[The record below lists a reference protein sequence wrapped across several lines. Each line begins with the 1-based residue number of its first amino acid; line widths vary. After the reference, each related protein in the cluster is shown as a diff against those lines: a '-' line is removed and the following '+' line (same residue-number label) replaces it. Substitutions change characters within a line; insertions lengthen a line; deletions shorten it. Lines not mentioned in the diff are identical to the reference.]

1 MTSDPVAGDY
11 TSWKGWAPEGFGVEG
26 RGDRPYYKRE
36 LRELMGADTQQVLE
50 IGFGNGVV
58 LAFGRARGWT
68 MTGTELQPELVATA
82 NRRGFDAHDS
92 ATVDRLPDAG
102 FDGIIA
108 LDVFEHIS
116 PDESIDFLT
125 VLGRKLRVGGHIV
138 LRFPNA
144 DSWLGNAF
152 QNGDPTHVNAIG
164 MVKMTYYARSAGLR
178 IDSFRAAARR
188 GFATSAVH
196 GLHSMTAGNYLKLSA
211 AVSKALHFPA
221 LPVVLSTSDVVCALT
236 RDA

>member
-1 MTSDPVAGDY
+1 MTSDVGGDY
-11 TSWKGWAPEGFGVEG
+11 TNWKGWTQEDFGLEG
-26 RGDRPYYKRE
+26 RGDRAYYRRE
-36 LRELMGADTQQVLE
+36 LRELMGVDTRRVLE
-50 IGFGNGVV
+50 VGFGNGAV
-58 LAFGRARGWT
+58 LAFGRARGWS
-68 MTGTELQPELVATA
+68 MTGTELQLELVATA
-82 NRRGFDAHDS
+82 RSHGFDAHDS
-92 ATVDRLPDAG
+92 TAVDELPDAG

-108 LDVFEHIS
+108 LDVFEHIV
-116 PDESIDFLT
+116 PDQSIEFLT
-125 VLGRKLRVGGHIV
+125 ALGRKLRVGGHIV

-178 IDSFRAAARR
+178 IGSFRAAARR
-188 GFATSAVH
+188 GFATSATH
-196 GLHSMTAGNYLKLSA
+196 GLHSLTAGNYLKLSA
-211 AVSKALHFPA
+211 AVSRALHFPA

>member
-1 MTSDPVAGDY
+1 MTSDSDAGDY
-11 TSWKGWAPEGFGVEG
+11 TSWKGWAQEDFGVEG
-26 RGDRPYYKRE
+26 RGDRPYYQRE
-36 LRELMGADTQQVLE
+36 LRELMGPTTRQVLE
-50 IGFGNGVV
+50 IGFGNGSV
-58 LAFGRARGWT
+58 LAFGRARGWE
-68 MTGTELQPELVATA
+68 MTGTELQTDLVATA
-82 NRRGFDAHDS
+82 VQRGYDAHES
-92 ATVDRLPDAG
+92 GTVDTLPDSG

-108 LDVFEHIS
+108 LDVFEHIP
-116 PDESIDFLT
+116 PDDSIEFLS
-125 VLGRKLRVGGHIV
+125 VLRRKLRPGGHIV

-188 GFATSAVH
+188 GFATSAIH
-196 GLHSMTAGNYLKLSA
+196 GLHSLTAGNYLKLSA
-211 AVSKALHFPA
+211 AVSRALHFPA

-236 RDA
+236 KDA

>member
-1 MTSDPVAGDY
+1 MTSDTGEY
-11 TSWKGWAPEGFGVEG
+11 TSWKGWAEEDFGVEG
-26 RGDRPYYKRE
+26 RGDRSYYRQE
-36 LRELMGADTQQVLE
+36 LRELMGTDTERVLE
-50 IGFGNGVV
+50 VGFGNGAV
-58 LAFGRARGWT
+58 LAFGRSRGWE

-82 NRRGFDAHDS
+82 IARGYDARDS
-92 ATVDRLPDAG
+92 ATFDQLPDAS

-108 LDVFEHIS
+108 LDVFEHID
-116 PDESIDFLT
+116 PEDSIAFLSG
-125 VLGRKLRVGGHIV
+125 LGRKLRVGGHVV

-178 IDSFRAAARR
+178 IESFRAAARR
-188 GFATSAVH
+188 GFATSPIH
-196 GLHSMTAGNYLKLSA
+196 GLHSLTAGNYVKVSA
-211 AVSKALHFPA
+211 AITRALHFPG
-221 LPVVLSTSDVVCALT
+221 LPIVLSTSDVVCALT